1 MLKDILE
8 TIGEI
13 AYEILDTIFECEED
27 KQC

>member
-8 TIGEI
+8 TKGEI
-13 AYEILDTIFECEED
+13 AYEILDIMFEFEED